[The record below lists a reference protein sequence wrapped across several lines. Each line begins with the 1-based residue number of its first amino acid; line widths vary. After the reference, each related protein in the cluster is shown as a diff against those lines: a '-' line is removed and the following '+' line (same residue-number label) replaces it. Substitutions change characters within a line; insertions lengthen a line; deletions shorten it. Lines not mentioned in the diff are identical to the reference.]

1 MASLLS
7 YQIPVSLPN
16 ITFSLWDICVCIL
29 ATCGLIAI
37 IFVLLILLKIK
48 RAMKVMEK
56 TKQLFSGGKE
66 VVLKK
71 CPNCG
76 NFYDENS
83 FCEKC
88 GYKKK

>member
-1 MASLLS
+1 MEFNLS
-7 YQIPVSLPN
+7 YQIPISLP
-16 ITFSLWDICVCIL
+16 TFTFTLWDICLCIL

-48 RAMKVMEK
+48 RAMRLMER
-56 TKQLFSGGKE
+56 TKQLFGGKE
-66 VVLKK
+66 TVLKK
-71 CPNCG
+71 CPVCG
-76 NFYDENS
+76 NFYDEKA